1 MQEVLWSSKARAINE
16 QIEAKKKELKAQ
28 RILARKKEYVRRCR
42 AEEELRMKIE
52 YEEKQVT
59 MKLLNLTD
67 DNPVSFSANFWFS
80 VWTELS
86 NISFVRLKSRLYRL
100 SSILMLSFSV

>member
-1 MQEVLWSSKARAINE
+1 MLTNYNNNIFSCFNATD
-16 QIEAKKKELKAQ
+16 KEP
-28 RILARKKEYVRRCR
+28 V
-42 AEEELRMKIE
+42 KIE

-80 VWTELS
+80 V
-86 NISFVRLKSRLYRL
+86 
-100 SSILMLSFSV
+100 